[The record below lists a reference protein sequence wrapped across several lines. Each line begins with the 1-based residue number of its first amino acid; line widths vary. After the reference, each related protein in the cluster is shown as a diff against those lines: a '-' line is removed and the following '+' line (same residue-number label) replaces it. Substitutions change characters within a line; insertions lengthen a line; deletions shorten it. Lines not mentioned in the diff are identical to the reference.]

1 MMLCAEHDLLRL
13 EHQAAIQ
20 NFRASIH
27 DLVVLVDNTA
37 AESDF
42 NLAHRRIRAARR
54 TCEMARDAMEHHQA
68 EHGC

>member
-1 MMLCAEHDLLRL
+1 MMLCAEHDSLRQ

-20 NFRASIH
+20 KFRASIR

-37 AESDF
+37 AESDL
-42 NLAHRRIRAARR
+42 NLAHRRIRADRR